1 MKNFVTSESS
11 GRDPAARRFSPVL
24 EAVQGIAVLAVLY
37 FVLFHDLSRIPL
49 SWREALL
56 EKAGREPG
64 GFLTSSVFFLCLIC
78 LLYLTEGMKTAL
90 RMRGPGEDRSP
101 AHCVLRIYAPYWMVW
116 IPFTLIGILFFSK
129 VYESSLFSEVFVSPS
144 VLNLLGTF
152 VALTNNLHEG
162 AWLISSLAL
171 CTLFSSLFDRA
182 ERAGKP
188 KWFCVMVLCV
198 CMAVESLLYLKV
210 LPFHYFGDVF
220 PAAAV
225 SGTVFFFAGFLLSGR
240 LPGSRSGQDEHPV
253 LTRSDGR
260 LLAGVAAPLRFIGR
274 FWYAFWVLMF
284 YPAYYYYNIAA
295 SVYADF
301 TSPAA
306 VNFVFLLISV
316 YLFLVLILVY
326 RQIAAAWRTSRRS
339 LRAVLP
345 LLAVPVLLRQVLETS
360 MDYAQY
366 TLRTGVQ
373 WPRHVLIT
381 FAAILCLMALFRA
394 VTGSWWSG
402 GVIVTVL
409 LTVLGLVNHY
419 TIKYHGTI
427 VTVEDLRNIRT
438 AANVIGSYD
447 MSIDKTAG
455 LALLLGLAALGCCMW
470 SFFLS
475 RGLRNTVSRR
485 ERNLNRI
492 PCLVGA
498 AAAFFLIYFAKVPMV
513 SRDDNIWTWQE
524 RYAQIGFFS
533 GTVESTISILSFSAN
548 MPDGYS
554 EQEVERISKEGRQAD
569 SGSQPSGTGSDSPA
583 DLIMILNETWYNLD
597 HYVSTGADAD
607 YMEHYD
613 ALENALKGYTVVPLA
628 GGGTN
633 VTEYEMLTGNS
644 ASLLNVYAPFNRMT
658 FAETVTLPSYLKTLG
673 YATAAAHPHEP
684 QNYQRGRAWE
694 QMGFDERYFIDDFT
708 GLEFYGNRTWNNRA
722 TDRSVFLNLQRF
734 YENMPEDQPRFL
746 FLATMQNHGDWIS
759 NSPEQALV
767 HAALETGDD
776 GLDQEVNEFLSCI
789 SLTDETIPELLAYFE
804 EQYALSG
811 RKVVVCM
818 CGDHSP
824 SFIRSLD
831 EWSAAADETEADQ
844 LRRETPFLI
853 WANYPADL
861 SAFSDAET
869 DTMDLCCFMPTALQ
883 LADVP
888 LSPYYARLC
897 ELRKETNCFTKVSRP
912 AGSGE
917 SDNALLFL
925 DRNGTIRSC
934 GEDSALVSDVRDY
947 FFMEYYLVTAKAE
960 TDRSLFLPPD

>member
-1 MKNFVTSESS
+1 MKYFTTSELS
-11 GRDPAARRFSPVL
+11 GQDPAACRFSSVL
-24 EAVQGIAVLAVLY
+24 ETVQGIAVLAVLY
-37 FVLFHDLSRIPL
+37 FVLFHDLSRIPW

-56 EKAGREPG
+56 EKSGREPG
-64 GFLTSSVFFLCLIC
+64 GFLASSGFFLFLMC
-78 LLYLTEGMKTAL
+78 LLYMTEGMKTAL
-90 RMRGPGEDRSP
+90 RLRGPGEDRTP
-101 AHCVLRIYAPYWMVW
+101 AHCVLQIYIPYWMVW
-116 IPFTLIGILFFSK
+116 IPFTLIGVLFFSR
-129 VYESSLFSEVFVSPS
+129 VYESPLFSEVFVSPS
-144 VLNLLGTF
+144 FFNLLGTL

-171 CTLFSSLFDRA
+171 CTLFASLLDRA

-188 KWFCVMVLCV
+188 KWFRIMLPCLCV
-198 CMAVESLLYLKV
+198 AGESLLYLKV

-225 SGTVFFFAGFLLSGR
+225 SDTVFFIAGFLLSGR
-240 LPGSRSGQDEHPV
+240 LPEPPSGQGKHP
-253 LTRSDGR
+253 SEGR
-260 LLAGVAAPLRFIGR
+260 LLSGVAAPLRFIGR
-274 FWYAFWVLMF
+274 CWYAFWVLMF

-295 SVYADF
+295 SVYRTF
-301 TSPAA
+301 SSPAA
-306 VNFVFLLISV
+306 VYFMFLLISAF
-316 YLFLVLILVY
+316 LFLILLLVY
-326 RQIAAAWRTSRRS
+326 RQIAASWRTSRRS
-339 LRAVLP
+339 LLAVLP
-345 LLAVPVLLRQVLETS
+345 LLAVPFLLRQVLETS

-366 TLRTGVQ
+366 TLRTGAQ

-394 VTGSWWSG
+394 IVGSWWSG

-409 LTVLGLVNHY
+409 LTALGLVNHY

-455 LALLLGLAALGCCMW
+455 LALLLGVAALGCCLW

-475 RGLRNTVSRR
+475 RGLRESQPRR

-498 AAAFFLIYFAKVPMV
+498 AAVFFLIYFAKVPMV
-513 SRDDNIWTWQE
+513 SRVDNIWTWQE

-533 GTVESTISILSFSAN
+533 GTVESTLSILSFSASE
-548 MPDGYS
+548 PGGYS
-554 EQEVERISKEGRQAD
+554 AQEMERISAEVRQAD
-569 SGSQPSGTGSDSPA
+569 STWSQPSGTGSDSPA
-583 DLIMILNETWYNLD
+583 DLVMILNETWYNLD
-597 HYVSTGADAD
+597 HYVPTGADAD
-607 YMEHYD
+607 YMERYE

-633 VTEYEMLTGNS
+633 ATEYEMLTGNS

-658 FAETVTLPSYLKTLG
+658 FTDTVTLPSYLKTLG

-694 QMGFDERYFIDDFT
+694 QMGFDERFFIDDFT
-708 GLEFYGNRTWNNRA
+708 GLEFYGNRTWDNRA

-746 FLATMQNHGDWIS
+746 FLATMQNHGDWVS

-767 HAALETGDD
+767 HGALETGDD
-776 GLDQEVNEFLSCI
+776 GLDQKVNEFLSCI
-789 SLTDETIPELLAYFE
+789 RLTDETIPELLAYFE

-811 RKVVVCM
+811 RRVVVCM

-831 EWSAAADETEADQ
+831 EWTAAADETEADQ
-844 LRRETPFLI
+844 LRRETPYFI

-861 SAFSDAET
+861 SAFSVAES

-883 LADVP
+883 LAGVP
-888 LSPYYARLC
+888 LSPYYALIS
-897 ELRKETNCFTKVSRP
+897 ELRKETACFTKVSRP

-925 DRNGTIRSC
+925 DRDGIIRSC
-934 GEDSALVSDVRDY
+934 SEDSAPASEVRDY

-960 TDRSLFLPPD
+960 TDRSLFLPPG